1 MSEAVTY
8 ERREAVAW
16 VTLNRPEAMN
26 AINDAVRTG
35 LPECLA
41 RAEQDDEVRA
51 IVLSGNGPRA
61 FCVGAD
67 VKEFAPVEALADYRG
82 PRLHGHWIAAFERL
96 RKPVIA
102 ALHGFCMGGGLE
114 IAMACDI
121 RIAAENAVF
130 AMPELT
136 HGFIPGAGGTQRL
149 ARLVG
154 IGRAMDMILSGE
166 RIDAQE
172 ARRIGLVTRVTAAES
187 LAEEAGK
194 LAALIAGRAPL
205 AVMAAKEALLRGA
218 DMELRAGM
226 RLELD
231 LLTFLMGSEDRKEAI
246 AAFRDKRAPAF
257 KGR

>member
-1 MSEAVTY
+1 LLY
-8 ERREAVAW
+8 ERRDGVAW
-16 VTLNRPEAMN
+16 VTLNRAAAMN
-26 AINDAVRTG
+26 AINEAVRTG
-35 LPECLA
+35 LPACLE
-41 RAEQDDEVRA
+41 RAEADPEIRA
-51 IVLSGNGPRA
+51 IVLGGNGPRA

-67 VKEFAPVEALADYRG
+67 VKEFAPVTALGDYRG

-102 ALHGFCMGGGLE
+102 AVHGFCMGGGLE

-121 RIAAENAVF
+121 RIAADDAVF
-130 AMPELT
+130 ALPELA

-154 IGRAMDMILSGE
+154 AGRAMDMILSGE
-166 RIDAQE
+166 RIDAEE
-172 ARRIGLVTRVTAAES
+172 ARRIGLVTRVTTPDRLGEA
-187 LAEEAGK
+187 AGK
-194 LAALIAGRAPL
+194 LAGQIAARAPL

-231 LLTFLMGSEDRKEAI
+231 LLSMLMGSEDRAEAI
-246 AAFRDKRAPAF
+246 AAFREKRPPAF